1 MSVFLYIEG
10 VPGEVSDANFTG
22 WLDTRGWSWGTKR
35 NITSNTSTQGDR
47 ESANAIITDLTIR
60 RRMDKATPKLFIE
73 ACCGTGKKI
82 KLVQTKTGT
91 GNGADVFIEYTFHNA
106 LISNYQIEANTKSPT
121 RPYEEITISFI
132 ELDVK
137 YTQYDEDGNPE
148 APVAVGF
155 NTATNTKK

>member
-22 WLDTRGWSWGTKR
+22 WLDTRGWGWGTQR

-47 ESANAIITDLTIR
+47 ESANATITDLKVR
-60 RRMDKATPKLFIE
+60 RFMDKATPKLFIE
-73 ACCGTGKKI
+73 ACCGTGKTM

-106 LISNYQIEANTKSPT
+106 LISNYRVEADTDNPA
-121 RPYEEITISFI
+121 RPKEEITISFVD
-132 ELDVK
+132 LDVK
-137 YTQYDEDGNPE
+137 YTPYDEDGNPE
-148 APVAVGF
+148 APIAVGF
-155 NTATNTKK
+155 NTATNIKK

>member
-1 MSVFLYIEG
+1 MSAFLYIEG
-10 VPGEVSDANFTG
+10 VPGEVSDANFSG
-22 WLDTRGWSWGTKR
+22 WLDIRGWGWGTQR

-47 ESANAIITDLTIR
+47 ESANATIKDLTIR
-60 RRMDKATPKLFIE
+60 RFMDKATPKLFIE
-73 ACCGTGKKI
+73 ACCGRGKEI

-91 GNGADVFIEYTFHNA
+91 GSGADVFIEYTFRNA
-106 LISNYQIEANTKSPT
+106 LISNYEVKANTKSPA
-121 RPYEEITISFI
+121 RPSENITISFVD
-132 ELDVK
+132 LDVK